1 MTHMDLC
8 RQYLHIKSGIG
19 YVCIHNIHHLIYK
32 VLIRLIDLYLPD
44 RYQWFGVLQADVPVF
59 VHYQASQ
66 QSR

>member
-1 MTHMDLC
+1 MDLC

-44 RYQWFGVLQADVPVF
+44 RYQWFGVLQAM
-59 VHYQASQ
+59 
-66 QSR
+66 SRFLFTIKLLSKADK